1 MKVLFVCMGN
11 AHRSPLAEA
20 LLKRLRPDLQVDSAG
35 IDVAIPVSREVR
47 EYLVKQGAE
56 EYLKKAPEGL
66 YSKKLSEYDLVIGM
80 EKKHRD
86 YVISKCPE
94 CTDKIVVWNIEDPY
108 FMSGKKAEETY
119 KMIEEKVTELAESI

>member
-35 IDVAIPVSREVR
+35 IDVGIPVSREAR
-47 EYLVKQGAE
+47 EYLAKQGAE

-66 YSKKLSEYDLVIGM
+66 YSKELGEYDLIIVM
-80 EKKHRD
+80 EQRHRD
-86 YVISKCPE
+86 YVIRKCPE
-94 CTDKIVVWNIEDPY
+94 CTSKIVVWDVEDPY
-108 FMSGKKAEETY
+108 FMSGEKAEETY
-119 KMIEEKVTELAESI
+119 RKIEEKVTELSKSL